1 MRTKPPLRTLLQLSA
16 SVGLLTLMHTAMAGP
31 ASSYDALLNYEV
43 TLTVP
48 AEVTFGST
56 GADFT
61 TLSSSGSGAFSGSIS
76 ASPGDLS
83 LQLHAYGSGTGASEI
98 AGYASQVIGGPL
110 GVTYEIDATF
120 VTDVGTV
127 SAFAVPPGMA
137 TASLTE
143 EFDIPGATFLSSCAD
158 AAATFCWE
166 AAGTVTAM
174 LTGDVSGS
182 AFTPV
187 PEPATLA
194 LLGVGLAGLGLLRRG
209 RRP

>member
-1 MRTKPPLRTLLQLSA
+1 MRTKPALRALLQLSA
-16 SVGLLTLMHTAMAGP
+16 SVGLLTVMHGAMAGP
-31 ASSYDALLNYEV
+31 ASSYDVLLNYEV

-127 SAFAVPPGMA
+127 SVFAVPPGMA

-143 EFDIPGATFLSSCAD
+143 EFDIPGATFLGSSCAD
-158 AAATFCWE
+158 PTATLCWD
-166 AAGTVTAM
+166 ATDTVTAM

-194 LLGVGLAGLGLLRRG
+194 LLGVGLAGLGLLRR
-209 RRP
+209 RP